1 MHCGP
6 VFQPNTDLAHLKE
19 HGTLVV
25 VRGKRTLL
33 SDTQQCSPHYYEHGV
48 IMLDGSK

>member
-1 MHCGP
+1 MHYGP

-25 VRGKRTLL
+25 VRGKCTLL
-33 SDTQQCSPHYYEHGV
+33 SDAQQYSTHYYERGV